1 MHVLPIEFVKN
12 RSYRSNMV
20 PRWKTDRWQCGL
32 LETRGEPV
40 CLLYQHPGDIF
51 AVRAAPALGLAES
64 GSSRALEDR

>member
-12 RSYRSNMV
+12 RSYRYMA
-20 PRWKTDRWQCGL
+20 PRWKTGRWQCGL